1 MEEIEKKITKMNQ
14 MEVVGFSRF
23 LRNAFELGFN
33 EYINSLK
40 KVVKS
45 KEIYPMMLKIE
56 IIPNF
61 LLVPVYSYFFF
72 KNPIMEHFGF
82 KTEYK
87 DEINSEDLLQY
98 RIYKFPDNADRR
110 IVLKL
115 IPYPKMAQDCELRQL
130 SVEIN
135 LKAKDREDIEDTTLR
150 LFISQR
156 TFNSADTHSRIK
168 TLNGLQGK
176 SFDELLHSEPRE
188 VFITIHYFEEKMFVI
203 ANFLY
208 TLYTG
213 EYNVK
218 LDGEGPR
225 SKHKVLIPVVKLLR
239 SYGND
244 FREVLDS
251 IRMVSIFV

>member
-1 MEEIEKKITKMNQ
+1 MEEKEKVIRMNQ
-14 MEVVGFSRF
+14 MEIIWFSRF
-23 LRNAFELGFN
+23 LHNAFRIGLDK
-33 EYINSLK
+33 YINLLK
-40 KVVKS
+40 KVAIS
-45 KEIYPMMLKIE
+45 KEIYPMMLEIE

-72 KNPIMEHFGF
+72 KDPIMEHFGF

-115 IPYPKMAQDCELRQL
+115 IPYSRMVQDGGLRQL

-150 LFISQR
+150 LFISQE
-156 TFNSADTHSRIK
+156 
-168 TLNGLQGK
+168 TLNSTGMYSKIESLNELQGK
-176 SFDELLHSEPRE
+176 SFDELLHSEPGEIFR
-188 VFITIHYFEEKMFVI
+188 TIHYFEQKMFVI
-203 ANFLY
+203 ANLLY

-218 LDGEGPR
+218 LDGKGPR

-244 FREVLDS
+244 FRKVLDS

>member
-1 MEEIEKKITKMNQ
+1 MEEIEKKIIKMNQ
-14 MEVVGFSRF
+14 VEILGFSRF
-23 LRNAFELGFN
+23 LRNAFELGFDG
-33 EYINSLK
+33 YINSLK

-45 KEIYPMMLKIE
+45 KEVYPMILKIE

-72 KNPIMEHFGF
+72 KDPIIEHFGF
-82 KTEYK
+82 KVEYK
-87 DEINSEDLLQY
+87 DEIHNENLLQY
-98 RIYKFPDNADRR
+98 GIYKLPDNADRR
-110 IVLKL
+110 IVLHL
-115 IPYPKMAQDCELRQL
+115 IPYPEMVQGVRLEQL

-135 LKAKDREDIEDTTLR
+135 LKAKDREDIKDTTLR
-150 LFISQR
+150 LFVSQR
-156 TFNSADTHSRIK
+156 ILNAADIHSRIK
-168 TLNGLQGK
+168 TLNELQGK

-188 VFITIHYFEEKMFVI
+188 VFTTVHYFEQRMFVI
-203 ANFLY
+203 VNLLY

-225 SKHKVLIPVVKLLR
+225 SKHKVLIPVVELLR

-244 FREVLDS
+244 FQEVLDS
-251 IRMVSIFV
+251 IRIASVFI